1 MRPRSLAGR
10 LMLAALVGVVAAV
23 LVALVVRGHWQPS
36 TETIWRSELDEAVR
50 DLANGLRIDA
60 SGRATLRLK
69 PLHLSLYDA
78 MPKDAAYRVL
88 DADGRLVA
96 QSDDGPALQGMRAA
110 PAGSSLFEVD
120 NAGVPIVLQALRR
133 DVERDGR
140 RYAVT
145 VARSDRLVMSLDE
158 YAGRTALRAGMRTA
172 LLMLLVFVLV
182 VFLIVRYSLRPVREA
197 SELAARIGP
206 RSLATRL
213 RVDDLPTELTPLIEA
228 LNNALGRL
236 EQGFRVQQAFLATA
250 AHELKTPLALLRGE
264 IELGGAANRDVLLR
278 DTALMARQV
287 NQLLHL
293 AEVSEGHNFS
303 FGAVPMHA
311 AAFDAADYLSRLAD
325 KRGVALQVCTLG
337 AEREVEADGGAVF
350 VLLKNLLENA
360 IHHTPRGG
368 AVRLR
373 VSRQGFAV
381 EDDGSGIAPAQRE
394 RLFQRFGN
402 GDGPRGDGAG
412 LGLAICR
419 EICLAH
425 GWRIRLDDAHAGPGA
440 RFVVEIDDA
449 ATGGP
454 IA

>member
-10 LMLAALVGVVAAV
+10 LMLAALVGVLAAV
-23 LVALVVRGHWQPS
+23 VAALVVRGQWQPS
-36 TETIWRSELDEAVR
+36 IETIWRSELEEAVR
-50 DLANGLRIDA
+50 DLADGLHTDA
-60 SGRATLRLK
+60 DGRATLWLK

-78 MPKDAAYRVL
+78 MPKDAAYRVV

-96 QSDDGPALQGMRAA
+96 QSDDGPALRGLRNA
-110 PAGSSLFEVD
+110 PGGASLFEVD
-120 NAGVPIVLQALRR
+120 NGGTPIVLQALRR
-133 DVERDGR
+133 DVERDGH
-140 RYAVT
+140 RYAIA
-145 VARSDRLVMSLDE
+145 VARSDRLVLSLDE
-158 YAGRTALRAGMRTA
+158 YAGRLSLRAGVRTA
-172 LLMLLVFVLV
+172 LLMLLVFLLV
-182 VFLIVRYSLRPVREA
+182 VFLIVRQSLRPVRVA

-206 RSLATRL
+206 RNLSARL
-213 RVDDLPTELTPLIEA
+213 RMDDLPTELVPLIEA

-236 EQGFRVQQAFLATA
+236 EQGYRVQQAFLATA

-264 IELGGAANRDVLLR
+264 IELGGAANREVLLR

-287 NQLLHL
+287 HQLLHL
-293 AEVSEGHNFS
+293 AEVSEGHNYTFD
-303 FGAVPMHA
+303 AVPMHA
-311 AAFDAADYLSRLAD
+311 AAFDAADYLARLAD
-325 KRGVALQVCTLG
+325 TRGVAIEVRTSG
-337 AEREVEADGGAVF
+337 TEREVEADGGAVF

-368 AVRLR
+368 SVRLH

-381 EDDGSGIAPAQRE
+381 EDDGAGVAPAQRA
-394 RLFQRFGN
+394 RLFQRFGH

-425 GWRIRLDDAHAGPGA
+425 GWHIALDASHAGPGA
-440 RFVVEIDDA
+440 RFVVAIAGA

-454 IA
+454 AA